1 MNTKGTNHQF
11 WRLKLIASI
20 SFLLLFSVQ
29 LKASKNH
36 TTIIISLDGFRW
48 DYTYI
53 YNTPMLDFMANHG
66 IESGL
71 IPSFPSKTFPNHYTL
86 ATGLYPDH
94 HGIVAN
100 SFYNPSTKTVFSIKK
115 KEIKNNPL
123 FYGGEPLWITAKKQG
138 LQTAVFYWPGSE
150 VKIQGMYPD
159 LYFIYDKKKRLTF
172 EERING
178 IIQLLRKS
186 PADRPDLIMAYFEQ
200 PDANGHDYGP
210 HDKRTQKAVIQ
221 MDSLVHYLYNGIE
234 FLGLSDEVNLIVLSD
249 HGMTWA
255 DETQALKLKYLLDES
270 MIEEIQGSLPV
281 NIYTKKGKARKVFQK
296 LKDMD
301 HVKVWMRNDIPSYL
315 HYGENPCVGDIVIMP
330 DQGYY
335 IEDGKPSS
343 GGTHGYDPT
352 LMDMHALFR
361 AIGPDIPHLH
371 IPHFPNVDVYPL
383 ICELLGIEPANNDG
397 EIPFQ
402 IIKNDK

>member
-159 LYFIYDKKKRLTF
+159 LYFIYDKKKF
-172 EERING
+172 
-178 IIQLLRKS
+178 K
-186 PADRPDLIMAYFEQ
+186 
-200 PDANGHDYGP
+200 
-210 HDKRTQKAVIQ
+210 
-221 MDSLVHYLYNGIE
+221 
-234 FLGLSDEVNLIVLSD
+234 
-249 HGMTWA
+249 
-255 DETQALKLKYLLDES
+255 
-270 MIEEIQGSLPV
+270 
-281 NIYTKKGKARKVFQK
+281 
-296 LKDMD
+296 
-301 HVKVWMRNDIPSYL
+301 
-315 HYGENPCVGDIVIMP
+315 
-330 DQGYY
+330 
-335 IEDGKPSS
+335 
-343 GGTHGYDPT
+343 
-352 LMDMHALFR
+352 
-361 AIGPDIPHLH
+361 
-371 IPHFPNVDVYPL
+371 
-383 ICELLGIEPANNDG
+383 
-397 EIPFQ
+397 
-402 IIKNDK
+402 